1 VMTSRKTKSGVAVHG
16 LLQLAFEA
24 TGKFVVGASG
34 GWASQCPF
42 SERSRCRRSLSER
55 LSDSRLHR
63 HISGTA
69 NASVPGM
76 AEVGA
81 RPAPEEVSPFLYLTA
96 VTSQPII
103 HKKVPSPLTPE
114 ILNGLGR

>member
-1 VMTSRKTKSGVAVHG
+1 VRNQDVGSETVA
-16 LLQLAFEA
+16 
-24 TGKFVVGASG
+24 GASS
-34 GWASQCPF
+34 GWASPQRLF
-42 SERSRCRRSLSER
+42 SGGSSCRRSLSER

-81 RPAPEEVSPFLYLTA
+81 RPAPEEVSPFLYLTT
-96 VTSQPII
+96 VTSQPFI
-103 HKKVPSPLTPE
+103 HKKGPSPLAPE